1 MKKNRKIN
9 IAFAGTPEIA
19 FNIFEELSKKDF
31 QINFILTQ
39 TDKKA
44 GRGAQLKSSKFLEKK
59 ETYSVLQPEN
69 LNDNDFKKIIL
80 NQSIDL
86 LVVVAYGKI
95 LPSWL
100 LEHPKYGCLN
110 VHFSILPKWRGAAP
124 MQRAISNGD
133 KSFGVSFMKIEEKLD
148 TGGIYKTISTKN
160 NSQDI
165 YRLEKKLVEITNMNL
180 SNTII
185 EICSEKIIPE
195 TQEEEKATYADKVS
209 KEEGLINWNIDSS
222 QIFRNF
228 LAFKRWPGSYFK
240 FNDELVRVINMENI
254 KTITGNPGEISS
266 FNKDGMTVCCQKGA
280 VNLKSVQFP
289 GKKVI
294 SSNDFFNSKRDIISF
309 EENLI

>member
-1 MKKNRKIN
+1 
-9 IAFAGTPEIA
+9 
-19 FNIFEELSKKDF
+19 
-31 QINFILTQ
+31 
-39 TDKKA
+39 
-44 GRGAQLKSSKFLEKK
+44 
-59 ETYSVLQPEN
+59 
-69 LNDNDFKKIIL
+69 
-80 NQSIDL
+80 
-86 LVVVAYGKI
+86 
-95 LPSWL
+95 
-100 LEHPKYGCLN
+100 
-110 VHFSILPKWRGAAP
+110 
-124 MQRAISNGD
+124 
-133 KSFGVSFMKIEEKLD
+133 
-148 TGGIYKTISTKN
+148 
-160 NSQDI
+160 
-165 YRLEKKLVEITNMNL
+165 MNL

-209 KEEGLINWNIDSS
+209 KEEGLINWNINSS

-266 FNKDGMTVCCQKGA
+266 FNKDGMTVCCKKGA

-309 EENLI
+309 EEDLI